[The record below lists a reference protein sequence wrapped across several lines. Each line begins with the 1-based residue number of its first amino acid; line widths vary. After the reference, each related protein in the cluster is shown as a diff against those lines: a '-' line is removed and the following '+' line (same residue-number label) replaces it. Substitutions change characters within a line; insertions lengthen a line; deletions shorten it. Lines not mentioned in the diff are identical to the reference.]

1 MTMADEPGGRGPLSR
16 RRFLHGAALAGAL
29 HGVPALAREGPRA
42 PGARHATGNPILP
55 GTGICDPQVRVL
67 GDTAYLF
74 ATHDAKADNTDFT
87 MHDWQIWSSRNLVDW
102 HHTSTVLPQQTYL
115 RQPSA
120 QCWATDAAFRNGRTY
135 LYVSMGPRNIGVVVG
150 ETPAGPW
157 RDPLGHPLI
166 AEGDVPTAARDPG
179 ILLDEDGEA
188 YIVFGTFDYYIARL
202 NPDMI
207 SLAERPRLLA
217 IDHREGPYGL
227 GKTDDKPFLHRR
239 GALYYLSWG
248 SYYAVGTS
256 PYGPFRYRGPLFE
269 TENVDR
275 VFLDNRGLAR
285 LDPAYRPRNWLNFDR
300 HGSFFA
306 LHGQWYFACNDQSGP
321 EASPFFRN
329 TVLCHV
335 HYRANGDIAPLF
347 LTAGGVGQYDGT
359 RPIRACNYFKAKGVS
374 ILETGGEFGAEFGPG
389 GFAQYPNVHI
399 PKGRKVA
406 VAGIAGVSGEGGTLE
421 FRLSGVDGPLLGSLE
436 LSGQGK
442 GDHARRCNVG
452 IVGPGANVFL
462 VWRAID
468 NSRLT
473 LTDLAFAPTA

>member
-1 MTMADEPGGRGPLSR
+1 M
-16 RRFLHGAALAGAL
+16 AGAL
-29 HGVPALAREGPRA
+29 QDVRALASEALRA
-42 PGARHATGNPILP
+42 PDVRRATGNPILP

-74 ATHDAKADNTDFT
+74 ATHDANPDNTDFT
-87 MHDWQIWSSRNLVDW
+87 MHDWQVWSSRDLVDW
-102 HHTSTVLPQQTYL
+102 HHAGTVFPEQTYL
-115 RQPSA
+115 HQPSA
-120 QCWATDAAFRNGRTY
+120 QCWATDAAFRNGCTY

-150 ETPAGPW
+150 ESPAGPW
-157 RDPLGHPLI
+157 RDPLGRPLI

-179 ILLDEDGEA
+179 ILLDEDGAA

-217 IDHREGPYGL
+217 IDHREGPYGP

-256 PYGPFRYRGPLFE
+256 PYGPFRYRGFLFE
-269 TENVDR
+269 PENVDR
-275 VFLDNRGLAR
+275 SFLDDRGVAR
-285 LDPAYRPRNWLNFDR
+285 LKPAYRPRNWLNFDR
-300 HGSFFA
+300 HGSFFT

-321 EASPFFRN
+321 GASPFFRN

-359 RPIRACNYFKAKGVS
+359 RTIRACDYFQARGVS
-374 ILETGGEFGAEFGPG
+374 VLETEGKFGAEFAPG
-389 GFAQYPNVHI
+389 AMAQYPNVHI

-406 VAGIAGVSGEGGTLE
+406 VAGIGEVSGEGGTLE
-421 FRLSGVDGPLLGSLE
+421 FRQSGVDGPLLGSLA
-436 LSGQGK
+436 L
-442 GDHARRCNVG
+442 RRQVRGYNAHRCSLGV
-452 IVGPGANVFL
+452 IGPSANVFL
-462 VWRAID
+462 VWRGID

-473 LTDLAFAPTA
+473 LTDLAFVDTV